1 MKITA
6 TAIIILAFTLTA
18 CLPGQEATAPPITAV
33 TPTTTT
39 VVATTTTTAPPTTA
53 PPTTPAPTTTEAPL
67 PGDVMVVIFDQVVR
81 DGAPDLSADLAPAGT
96 KAMADEICRQLD
108 SGESMAIV
116 SIALLSSLTEE
127 GYSPIDTGVLLGAS
141 ISAFCPEYSGEM
153 EAFFATLEQ

>member
-39 VVATTTTTAPPTTA
+39 VVATTTTTA